1 MVTMLSNL
9 SSTMCHTFLK
19 DQDLV
24 LSKVEISYY
33 LDGSKDDS
41 SIRNLHIFSD
51 EKLGNVPK

>member
-1 MVTMLSNL
+1 
-9 SSTMCHTFLK
+9 MCHTFLK